1 MPTMRDA
8 GSTDRGLMATHSQ
21 AQAVEDVVRSLL
33 GVNHFGLAIH
43 RHPLQSALMLVGG
56 VTARSRSELWTISWL
71 HFRIK
76 QFLNSRN

>member
-33 GVNHFGLAIH
+33 GVFGLGIH

-56 VTARSRSELWTISWL
+56 VTARSRSELWTVSWL
-71 HFRIK
+71 HVRIK